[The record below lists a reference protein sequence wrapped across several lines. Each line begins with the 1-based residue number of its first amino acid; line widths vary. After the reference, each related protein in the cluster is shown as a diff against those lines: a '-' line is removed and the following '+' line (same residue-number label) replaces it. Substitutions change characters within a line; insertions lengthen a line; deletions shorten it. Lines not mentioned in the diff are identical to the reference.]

1 MDSVVLQL
9 WAVLCLLIHLATC
22 SPILS
27 LEHSSLEEDVPLFDE
42 ILSEQDGVDFNT
54 LLQNMKN
61 EFLKTLNLSDIPLH
75 ETAKVDPP
83 EYMLELYNRF
93 ATDRTSMPSAN
104 IIRSFKN
111 EAYQGLG
118 NPEDHFQCGDRIR
131 KYPLLFNV
139 SIPHHEEITMAE
151 LRLYTLVERDQM
163 LYDGLD
169 RKVTIFEVL
178 ENDRMGA
185 GEERKTVAL
194 ASRQIYGTSSE
205 WESFE
210 VTEAIKRWR
219 RAGLTTHRL
228 EVHIESREGEE
239 QNGEG
244 KLDIDINSEAK
255 HVPLLIV
262 FSDDQSN
269 DKKEEKQELN
279 EMIDHEQLLDL
290 ENLEVGN
297 FHGQPGEEALL
308 QMRSNIIYDS
318 TARIRRN
325 AKGNYCKKTPLY
337 IDFKEIGWDSWII
350 APAGYEAYECHGVC
364 AYPLTEHVTP
374 TKHAIVQT
382 LVHLKNPQK
391 ASKACC
397 VPTKLDPISILYLDA
412 GVVTYKFKYEGMVV
426 SECGCR

>member
-1 MDSVVLQL
+1 MDTVAIQL
-9 WAVLCLLIHLATC
+9 WATLSLLVHLAAC
-22 SPILS
+22 SPIMS
-27 LEHSSLEEDVPLFDE
+27 LEQTSLEEDVPLFDE
-42 ILSEQDGVDFNT
+42 LLSEQDGVDFST

-75 ETAKVDPP
+75 ETAKVEPP

-104 IIRSFKN
+104 IVRSFKN
-111 EAYQGLG
+111 EDLTSHPIGITG
-118 NPEDHFQCGDRIR
+118 IR

-151 LRLYTLVERDQM
+151 LRLYTLVERDRI

-178 ENDRMGA
+178 ENNHAGRE
-185 GEERKTVAL
+185 GEERKMVAL
-194 ASRQIYGTSSE
+194 ASRQIYGTNSE
-205 WESFE
+205 WETFDI
-210 VTEAIKRWR
+210 TDAMRRWR
-219 RAGLTTHRL
+219 RLELTTHRL
-228 EVHIESREGEE
+228 EVQIESGEGEE
-239 QNGEG
+239 PNGEG

-262 FSDDQSN
+262 FSDDLSN
-269 DKKEEKQELN
+269 DKKEEKQELD

-290 ENLEVGN
+290 EKLGMGN
-297 FHGQPGEEALL
+297 FHNGPGEEALL

-325 AKGNYCKKTPLY
+325 AKGNYCKRTPLY

-350 APAGYEAYECHGVC
+350 APTGYEAYECRGVC
-364 AYPLTEHVTP
+364 SYPLTEHVTP

-412 GVVTYKFKYEGMVV
+412 GVVTYKFKYEGMAVA
-426 SECGCR
+426 ECGCR

>member
-1 MDSVVLQL
+1 MLFPD
-9 WAVLCLLIHLATC
+9 LA
-22 SPILS
+22 SHP
-27 LEHSSLEEDVPLFDE
+27 V
-42 ILSEQDGVDFNT
+42 GV
-54 LLQNMKN
+54 
-61 EFLKTLNLSDIPLH
+61 IG
-75 ETAKVDPP
+75 V
-83 EYMLELYNRF
+83 
-93 ATDRTSMPSAN
+93 
-104 IIRSFKN
+104 
-111 EAYQGLG
+111 
-118 NPEDHFQCGDRIR
+118 R

-163 LYDGLD
+163 LYEGLD

-178 ENDRMGA
+178 ENDHMGV
-185 GEERKTVAL
+185 GEERKIVAL

-210 VTEAIKRWR
+210 VTEAIRRWR

-269 DKKEEKQELN
+269 DQKEEKQELN

-297 FHGQPGEEALL
+297 FHGHPGEEALL

-397 VPTKLDPISILYLDA
+397 VPTKLDPISILYMDA

>member
-1 MDSVVLQL
+1 MDTVAIQL
-9 WAVLCLLIHLATC
+9 WATLSLLVHLAAC
-22 SPILS
+22 SPIMS
-27 LEHSSLEEDVPLFDE
+27 LEQSSLEEDVPLFDE
-42 ILSEQDGVDFNT
+42 LLSEQDGVDFST

-75 ETAKVDPP
+75 ETAKVEPP

-104 IIRSFKN
+104 IVRSFKN
-111 EAYQGLG
+111 EDLTSHPIGITG
-118 NPEDHFQCGDRIR
+118 IR

-151 LRLYTLVERDQM
+151 LRLYTLVERDRI

-178 ENDRMGA
+178 ENNHAGRE
-185 GEERKTVAL
+185 GEERKMVPL
-194 ASRQIYGTSSE
+194 ASRQIYGTNSE
-205 WESFE
+205 WETFDI
-210 VTEAIKRWR
+210 TDAMRRWR
-219 RAGLTTHRL
+219 RLELTTHRL
-228 EVHIESREGEE
+228 EVQIESGEGEE
-239 QNGEG
+239 PNGEG

-262 FSDDQSN
+262 FSDDLSN
-269 DKKEEKQELN
+269 DKKEEKQELD

-290 ENLEVGN
+290 EKLGMGN
-297 FHGQPGEEALL
+297 FHNGPGEEALL

-325 AKGNYCKKTPLY
+325 AKGNYCKRTPLY

-350 APAGYEAYECHGVC
+350 APTGYEAYECRGVC
-364 AYPLTEHVTP
+364 SYPLTEHVTP

-412 GVVTYKFKYEGMVV
+412 GVVTYKFKYEGMAVA
-426 SECGCR
+426 ECGCR